1 MANTTNLGLGK
12 LAGTEKLKTFPS
24 MQAENMDTL
33 DTAIGAGFGK
43 NSKPSISQSMKNL
56 GGGMAVL
63 CDNNTHAAIPAGHY
77 AYVMNHGTLTE
88 GLYQNLSGS
97 QIAANATLS
106 GSNLTAVSGG
116 GLNSLYSN
124 TAKIEA
130 NYYTNTTLDSII
142 DALDSKYGNK
152 YTTNIFCSEL
162 TDGNPTGYYLIS
174 KNSSM
179 SARAFVFYIGTSLTS
194 AKYYL
199 GEVALKSETQYATER
214 VFFFQVPPNL
224 SKSISAGTH
233 CSFIV
238 EGFIGESGSVIIG
251 IIKFGSTLTVRN
263 LMTGEAFSDSK
274 LSITVSG
281 TNVVFT
287 SLSTQNSYFTI
298 IKGYGQ

>member
-124 TAKIEA
+124 INSKIIPKYYNTEA
-130 NYYTNTTLDSII
+130 LTTVYNDVVANKVVQFSGSATFAATLTNNNCNNVINGTFILNESAGVVEGIAYATGAS
-142 DALDSKYGNK
+142 A
-152 YTTNIFCSEL
+152 IFIMRIGS
-162 TDGNPTGYYLIS
+162 TGAIS
-174 KNSSM
+174 NLKK
-179 SARAFVFYIGTSLTS
+179 ASLTS
-194 AKYYL
+194 L
-199 GEVALKSETQYATER
+199 
-214 VFFFQVPPNL
+214 
-224 SKSISAGTH
+224 
-233 CSFIV
+233 
-238 EGFIGESGSVIIG
+238 
-251 IIKFGSTLTVRN
+251 
-263 LMTGEAFSDSK
+263 
-274 LSITVSG
+274 
-281 TNVVFT
+281 
-287 SLSTQNSYFTI
+287 
-298 IKGYGQ
+298 

>member
-24 MQAENMDTL
+24 MQADNMDTL

-116 GLNSLYSN
+116 GLNSLYS
-124 TAKIEA
+124 KI
-130 NYYTNTTLDSII
+130 N
-142 DALDSKYGNK
+142 
-152 YTTNIFCSEL
+152 
-162 TDGNPTGYYLIS
+162 
-174 KNSSM
+174 
-179 SARAFVFYIGTSLTS
+179 
-194 AKYYL
+194 
-199 GEVALKSETQYATER
+199 
-214 VFFFQVPPNL
+214 
-224 SKSISAGTH
+224 
-233 CSFIV
+233 
-238 EGFIGESGSVIIG
+238 
-251 IIKFGSTLTVRN
+251 
-263 LMTGEAFSDSK
+263 SK
-274 LSITVSG
+274 LSFVGLTSFRAVRYSDGRVQDVHYNNSAADVITFDPNGSISHSHSDDGTNFTTYWTQYTNFFQRDSGNKTTFTFTAKPNSTSVFRLAVIFQHDSTYPSMCLVSFGTGGTVNGIISKVFGDNSNAKIPTSVSMADNTITVTFG
-281 TNVVFT
+281 TT
-287 SLSTQNSYFTI
+287 AYGGCSLLWLW
-298 IKGYGQ
+298 